1 MSQPNYTEAQVKA
14 LKGSGEIDLQAA
26 KQFAQD
32 WGKSPKSIIA
42 KAVSMGVYTA
52 QARPLKGAA
61 KPRKADIVAAI
72 AKATQADSLDGLEKA
87 PAVALSNLLMAIK

>member
-1 MSQPNYTEAQVKA
+1 MSLPNYTEAQVKA
-14 LKGSGEIDLQAA
+14 LKQGVTLATA
-26 KQFAQD
+26 KQFAKD

-52 QARPLKGAA
+52 QARPVKGAA

-72 AKATQADSLDGLEKA
+72 VKATQADSLDGLEKA
-87 PAVALSNLLMAIK
+87 PMSALNNLLRAIA

>member
-1 MSQPNYTEAQVKA
+1 MSIPNYTEAQVKA
-14 LKGSGEIDLQAA
+14 LRGSGKIDLQAA

>member
-1 MSQPNYTEAQVKA
+1 MSLPNYTEAQVKA
-14 LKGSGEIDLQAA
+14 LKGSGKIDLQAA
-26 KQFAQD
+26 KKFAQD

-52 QARPLKGAA
+52 QARPVKGAA

-87 PAVALSNLLMAIK
+87 PAKALSNLLMAIS

>member
-1 MSQPNYTEAQVKA
+1 MSIPNYTEAQVKA
-14 LKGSGEIDLQAA
+14 LRGSGKIDLQAA

-87 PAVALSNLLMAIK
+87 PAVALNNLLAALA